1 MVEVRLIFAPTVQPQ
16 ARLETFRVNH
26 VFFLFP
32 SSQSR
37 DKCFVESV
45 TAKAIARTLLFEE
58 VYHDRS
64 DTRFVLGD
72 KRA

>member
-1 MVEVRLIFAPTVQPQ
+1 MRLIFAPTVQPQ

-26 VFFLFP
+26 VFFFFP

-45 TAKAIARTLLFEE
+45 TAKAVALTLLFEQ

-64 DTRFVLGD
+64 DARFVLGD
-72 KRA
+72 ECA